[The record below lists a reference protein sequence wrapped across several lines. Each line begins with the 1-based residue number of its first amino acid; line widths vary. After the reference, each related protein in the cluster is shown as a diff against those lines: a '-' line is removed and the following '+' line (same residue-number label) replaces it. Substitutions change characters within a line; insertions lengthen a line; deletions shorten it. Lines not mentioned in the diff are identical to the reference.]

1 MSDPLSVAG
10 TAVGIISL
18 GLQVCGEIVSFCQAW
33 RGFNEDIQN
42 ITEKADGLR
51 MPLRALREMIEDF
64 RTTDPT
70 IASDLETKAMSIE
83 RAIKRLK
90 TATDRYAST
99 TSDTDSLRF
108 QLKKAAYPFRK
119 EGLRDMASDLD
130 SIQLVLHTALQIL
143 EPEITRSTKAVHAPA
158 KFNTVMVCPTR
169 TAACIELI
177 FANGNAR

>member
-1 MSDPLSVAG
+1 MSDPLSAAG
-10 TAVGIISL
+10 SAVGIISL

-42 ITEKADGLR
+42 IAEKADGLL
-51 MPLRALREMIEDF
+51 MPLRTLRQLIEDF

-70 IASDLETKAMSIE
+70 IASDLEKKAMSIE

-99 TSDTDSLRF
+99 TSDTDSFRF

-130 SIQLVLHTALQIL
+130 SVQAVLQTALQ
-143 EPEITRSTKAVHAPA
+143 
-158 KFNTVMVCPTR
+158 M
-169 TAACIELI
+169 
-177 FANGNAR
+177 